1 MQFGRKRMD
10 AYGEIAKIKVA
21 FSRNGRINLPAA
33 GSGPLTHP
41 SGCSSG
47 VERNLAKVDVVGS
60 NPIIRSIY
68 TLVNICANL
77 DIARDD
83 KINTR
88 ISGKHEFEEAFR
100 KEKIYLSNVSQFIY
114 FIVYF

>member
-1 MQFGRKRMD
+1 MQFGRKRTD

-60 NPIIRSIY
+60 NPIIRSIFCY
-68 TLVNICANL
+68 WGYCKPLIL
-77 DIARDD
+77 Q
-83 KINTR
+83 
-88 ISGKHEFEEAFR
+88 G
-100 KEKIYLSNVSQFIY
+100 LPW
-114 FIVYF
+114 

>member
-1 MQFGRKRMD
+1 MQFGRKRTD
-10 AYGEIAKIKVA
+10 AYEEIAKIKVA

-60 NPIIRSIY
+60 NPIIRSNSFCKKTY
-68 TLVNICANL
+68 ANL
-77 DIARDD
+77 DIARDY
-83 KINTR
+83 
-88 ISGKHEFEEAFR
+88 E
-100 KEKIYLSNVSQFIY
+100 
-114 FIVYF
+114 

>member
-1 MQFGRKRMD
+1 MQFCGKRMD
-10 AYGEIAKIKVA
+10 ADGENAKIKVA

-60 NPIIRSIY
+60 NPIIRSI
-68 TLVNICANL
+68 
-77 DIARDD
+77 
-83 KINTR
+83 NTPWDSLSKFL
-88 ISGKHEFEEAFR
+88 IMLGILNKFSLR
-100 KEKIYLSNVSQFIY
+100 KLSQTEL
-114 FIVYF
+114 

>member
-1 MQFGRKRMD
+1 MQFCGKRTD

-21 FSRNGRINLPAA
+21 FSRNGRINLPAV

-60 NPIIRSIY
+60 NPIIRSISPSGE
-68 TLVNICANL
+68 TSANF
-77 DIARDD
+77 DHAGDD
-83 KINTR
+83 
-88 ISGKHEFEEAFR
+88 E
-100 KEKIYLSNVSQFIY
+100 
-114 FIVYF
+114 